1 MTYRNIGPT
10 YCYVHQY
17 FHNEPAVMYL
27 LAKNESGNHN
37 NKPGT
42 GRIKASVDMAGRMLE
57 RVGWVLL

>member
-1 MTYRNIGPT
+1 
-10 YCYVHQY
+10 
-17 FHNEPAVMYL
+17 MYL